1 MQNKA
6 MGTVVVALAIG
17 CLLGFGGGYYY
28 MQPQVADAFSQGMA
42 YQSSVEPQ
50 TYYTTAADL
59 EFAWGSDDN
68 DFDHDS
74 TVDASG
80 NVASDTADDQTLT
93 ITNEDDTI
101 DVSSLYITLVDPTTG
116 DTGLDED
123 LDDAI
128 DDINIYFEYGG
139 ISKLTL
145 MKEGE
150 YVTGGRNLGELPAG
164 SEMELTIT
172 VELLEHDDEDFP
184 DGKVLDCELYI
195 WQPDS
200 NHVDKVDFTIST

>member
-28 MQPQVADAFSQGMA
+28 MQPNVQSAFAEGMA
-42 YQSSVEPQ
+42 YQASVEPQ
-50 TYYTTAADL
+50 TYYTTAADV
-59 EFAWGSDDN
+59 EFAWTGDDN

-80 NVASDTADDQTLT
+80 NVASDTTDTQIIT
-93 ITNEDDTI
+93 ITNDDDAI
-101 DVSSLYITLVDPTTG
+101 DIGALYITLVDPSTG
-116 DTGLDED
+116 EEGIDED
-123 LDDAI
+123 LEDAI
-128 DDINIYFEYGG
+128 EDINVYFEYGG

-150 YVTGGRNLGELPAG
+150 YVSGGRNLGELPAG

-184 DGKVLDCELYI
+184 DGKELDCELYI
-195 WQPDS
+195 WQPDA
-200 NHVDKVDFTIST
+200 NHVDEVDFTIST

>member
-28 MQPQVADAFSQGMA
+28 MQPQVQSAFAEGMA

-50 TYYTTAADL
+50 TYYTTPAEL
-59 EFAWGSDDN
+59 EFSWGSDDN

-74 TVDASG
+74 TVDVNG
-80 NVASDTADDQTLT
+80 NVASDTTDTQT
-93 ITNEDDTI
+93 ITILNDDDTI
-101 DVSSLYITLVDPTTG
+101 DIASLYITLVNPKTG
-116 DTGLDED
+116 EEGHDED

-128 DDINIYFEYGG
+128 DDVNIYFEYGG

-145 MKEGE
+145 LKEGE
-150 YVTGGRNLGELPAG
+150 YVSGGRNLGELPAG

-172 VELLEHDDEDFP
+172 VEFLEHDDEDFP
-184 DGKVLDCELYI
+184 DGKELDCELYI

-200 NHVDKVDFTIST
+200 NNVDDVEFTIST